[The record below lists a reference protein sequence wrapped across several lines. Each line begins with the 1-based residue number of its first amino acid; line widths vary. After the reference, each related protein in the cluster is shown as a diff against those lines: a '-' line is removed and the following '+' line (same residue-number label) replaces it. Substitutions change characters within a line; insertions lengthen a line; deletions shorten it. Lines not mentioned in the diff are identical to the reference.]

1 MKIKTKLTLQNT
13 CVTAAVFLLCM
24 VLIYLVSEHTRSRTF
39 FHDLKSEAVTK
50 AHLFLQNQ
58 VDAQTMQSIY
68 LNNKK
73 FINEV
78 EVAVY
83 SIDFRMLYHDAIQ
96 NDIIKEDHAMVD
108 RILKKKEMEFYIGK
122 YQAIGMLYSFGG
134 KDYIVTAAAYDGYGY
149 GNLFELQKTLL
160 ILFVVGLSLLFV
172 AGYFLA
178 RASLKPIRD
187 IVREAET
194 ITALHINRRLP
205 VKNEKMNWENLVL
218 LLMPCWSGWKYH
230 STLKRCL
237 SAMCRMRYV
246 HHLQRSLPS
255 WICRCKKNG
264 PVNSTDRQ
272 CKMYCKMPDG

>member
-1 MKIKTKLTLQNT
+1 M
-13 CVTAAVFLLCM
+13 CYGSRFSAVHGVDL
-24 VLIYLVSEHTRSRTF
+24 SGKRTYAQQDV

-83 SIDFRMLYHDAIQ
+83 SADFQMLYHDAVQ
-96 NDIIKEDHAMVD
+96 NDIIKEDRAMID
-108 RILKKKEMEFYIGK
+108 RILKEKEMEFYIGK
-122 YQAIGMLYSFGG
+122 YQAVGIRYSFGG

-149 GNLFELQKTLL
+149 DNLLELQKTLVV
-160 ILFVVGLSLLFV
+160 LFVVGLSLLFA

-187 IVREAET
+187 IVKEAET

-205 VKNEKMNWENLVL
+205 VKTKKTNWEN
-218 LLMPCWSGWKYH
+218 
-230 STLKRCL
+230 
-237 SAMCRMRYV
+237 
-246 HHLQRSLPS
+246 
-255 WICRCKKNG
+255 
-264 PVNSTDRQ
+264 
-272 CKMYCKMPDG
+272 